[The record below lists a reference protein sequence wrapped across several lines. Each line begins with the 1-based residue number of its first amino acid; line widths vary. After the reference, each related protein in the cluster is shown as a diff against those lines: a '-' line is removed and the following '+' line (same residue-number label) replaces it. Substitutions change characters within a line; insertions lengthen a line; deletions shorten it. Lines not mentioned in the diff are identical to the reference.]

1 MRRMITEKDVEKL
14 DSIKPSEIEKLGA
27 MQDPRTATAGTV
39 LTAVAGGK
47 AEYKAIPSIN
57 IKRVDTF
64 SINNP
69 VKHLTNGT
77 WVEAKLSSNTAIN
90 VTIRNLTADNE
101 TYIDLG
107 MVSIQLVNRVDF
119 HGVYIYFSP
128 EAITKYSIT
137 TQMKFKFEYTML
149 YIA

>member
-27 MQDPRTATAGTV
+27 MQDPKEANAGQV
-39 LTAVAGGK
+39 LTADGNGK
-47 AEYKAIPSIN
+47 GVYKAIPSID
-57 IKRVDTF
+57 IKTVDTF
-64 SINNP
+64 SANNP
-69 VKHLTNGT
+69 VKQLVDGT
-77 WVEAKLSSNTAIN
+77 WVEAKLSSNTVLN

-107 MVSIQLVNRVDF
+107 MVSIQLVNRVGF

-128 EAITKYSIT
+128 EAITTYSIT